1 MSSDG
6 RDASAHIVVVP
17 DAEIAIPAGFASDGL
32 PVSFLGRASSEPLRR
47 FPVDGAH
54 GDQDA
59 MANNRTLLP

>member
-1 MSSDG
+1 MHRRTSSLFLM
-6 RDASAHIVVVP
+6 
-17 DAEIAIPAGFASDGL
+17 EIAIPTGFASDGL
-32 PVSFLGRASSEPLRR
+32 PVSFLGRASSEPRRR

>member
-32 PVSFLGRASSEPLRR
+32 PVSFLGRASSEPLPKIPSRR
-47 FPVDGAH
+47 CD